1 MIGFILTKRTMKKHF
16 LFIFTCFFFT
26 SFYSQTKITV
36 LDFITKKPVSEA
48 HIKINSAVFVTD
60 KNGKSTLKISSKK
73 RRISIEVTHVKYQL
87 KKIKVRRNRKT
98 IIYLKENLKELEV
111 VTINR
116 KRNLQ
121 KEIKFTQL
129 ENLPNTRHSFA
140 SIIKN
145 DSLLIL
151 GGDAS
156 DVRFSNKKGMSELLG
171 TGLKEITDFLKRPKP
186 INTYFYKDNMLVYN
200 FKTKQWSKNK
210 NKFKKRAYQNA
221 VLQNNNVYI
230 FGGKRISLTR
240 KREYLENEVEVYSIA
255 KDSITIDK
263 TYPHQAANAS
273 SVVFDNKILVIGGS
287 TKLKENGLKKYTNKI
302 HLYDIKSGLWYL
314 LTSMKKGKETKSIII
329 NNKLYLLGGFR
340 DKKLTEVE
348 TFNLKTGRW
357 KTEES
362 LLYPMENPAITSYK
376 NIIYLFEK
384 DHLQTY
390 NVFTKEIKDY
400 SINLPLYFSSMHYK
414 NGKLYIAGGATKTD
428 FRITPSR
435 KFISIDLKEFEKTE
449 PLSVKYL

>member
-1 MIGFILTKRTMKKHF
+1 MNFKLTKLPMKRF
-16 LFIFTCFFFT
+16 YLLLITCFLSISLF
-26 SFYSQTKITV
+26 SQTKITV
-36 LDFITKKPVSEA
+36 LDFITKKPISEA
-48 HIKINSAVFVTD
+48 HIKINTDVFVTN
-60 KNGKSTLKISSKK
+60 KNGKSTLNISSKK
-73 RRISIEVTHVKYQL
+73 RRISIEITHVKYQL
-87 KKIKVRRNRKT
+87 KKLKVKRNIKT

-111 VTINR
+111 VSINT

-145 DSLLIL
+145 DSLLIF

-156 DVRFSNKKGMSELLG
+156 DIRFSNKQGMNELLG
-171 TGLKEITDFLKRPKP
+171 TGQGEIIRFITKPKP
-186 INTYFYKDNMLVYN
+186 INTYFYKDHMLVYN

-210 NKFKKRAYQNA
+210 NTFKKRAYQNA
-221 VLQNNNVYI
+221 VLHNNNVYVL
-230 FGGKRISLTR
+230 GGKKISLTR
-240 KREYLENEVEVYSIA
+240 KREYLENEVEVYDIA
-255 KDSITIDK
+255 KNTITIDK
-263 TYPHQAANAS
+263 TFPHQAANAS

-302 HLYDIKSGLWYL
+302 HMYDTKSGLWYL
-314 LTSMKKGKETKSIII
+314 LTSMKKGKETRSIII

-362 LLYPMENPAITSYK
+362 LLYPMEKPAITNHK

-390 NVFTKEIKDY
+390 NVLTKEVKDF
-400 SINLPLYFSSMHYK
+400 SIDLPLYFSSMHYK
-414 NGKLYIAGGATKTD
+414 NGKLFISGGATKTD
-428 FRITPSR
+428 FISIPSK
-435 KFISIDLKEFEKTE
+435 KFVSIDLKEFDKTQ
-449 PLSVKYL
+449 PLKVKSL